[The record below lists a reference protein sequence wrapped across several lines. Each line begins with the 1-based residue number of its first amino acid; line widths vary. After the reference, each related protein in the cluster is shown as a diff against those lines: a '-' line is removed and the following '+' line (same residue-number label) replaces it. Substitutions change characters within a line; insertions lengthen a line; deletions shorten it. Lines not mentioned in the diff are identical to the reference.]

1 MPDGVVYG
9 FQVDSSIPMLVTLG
23 VAFLLLAAAWLRDLG
38 RGRVRQLLFSALLLL
53 SAGLLAAYVFGEDTY
68 RGGGISRWDAYRS
81 PGGALGSM
89 FVASVA
95 SLTLSAGLVAYAGL
109 RNDLRLFRRAALG
122 AGVCSLLLVMP
133 TIIGFSTN

>member
-9 FQVDSSIPMLVTLG
+9 FQMDSSIPMLVTLG

-38 RGRVRQLLFSALLLL
+38 RGRARQLLFSALLLL
-53 SAGLLAAYVFGEDTY
+53 SAGLLTAYVFSEDTY

-109 RNDLRLFRRAALG
+109 RNDSRLFRRVALG